1 MTKHI
6 GILGGTFDPVHNG
19 HIACA
24 DYVQRECGLDTVRL
38 MPCHLPPHRATP
50 GVSAE
55 QRAAMVQ
62 LAIAGYPKLALERLE
77 LDKQSPSYTV
87 DSLQLLHQR
96 EPDSRF
102 YFIIGM
108 DSLCYF
114 RQWKNWQRVLQ
125 LAHLL
130 VCERPGYQATEGD
143 APFLLQHYG
152 VADIAALQQSAAG
165 GILLLDNPLF
175 AVSATDIRRQLQQHS
190 TAGSALDPAVLN
202 YIQLQQLYQA

>member
-24 DYVQRECGLDTVRL
+24 DYVQRECGLDTVKL

-143 APFLLQHYG
+143 APFLLQQYG